1 MNNAVTMVSS
11 QKNYIT
17 TLNKVNEVNFYI
29 HIKRIID
36 ILFSLTLLIL
46 FCIPMLIISLLIKVE
61 DSGTVLFKQR
71 RTGKNGKNINIY
83 KFRSMIVENDVRD
96 LKCEDKYTKVGKFI
110 RKTSL
115 DELPQIIN
123 ILKGE
128 MSFIGP
134 RPWIPEYYENMNVM
148 QRERVKVLP
157 GLTGLAQISGRN
169 GISINEKI
177 VKDLEYVD
185 KLSFKED
192 LKILIRTF
200 TTVFEKENVNIG
212 KMGINEEI
220 ETLKNQN
227 SVFNL

>member
-1 MNNAVTMVSS
+1 MVMRSKS
-11 QKNYIT
+11 AKRAYS
-17 TLNKVNEVNFYI
+17 V
-29 HIKRIID
+29 IKRICD
-36 ILFSLTLLIL
+36 ILVAVISLIILI
-46 FCIPMLIISLLIKVE
+46 IPMLLVVAAIKIE
-61 DSGTVLFKQR
+61 DHGPVFFKQK
-71 RTGKNGKNINIY
+71 RTGKNGKEFELI
-83 KFRSMIVENDVRD
+83 KFRSMSISNNVLDFRSENKV
-96 LKCEDKYTKVGKFI
+96 TKVGKFI

-115 DELPQIIN
+115 DEIPQIIN
-123 ILKGE
+123 VLKGE

-200 TTVFEKENVNIG
+200 TTIFEKENVNIG

-227 SVFNL
+227 SIFNL

>member
-1 MNNAVTMVSS
+1 
-11 QKNYIT
+11 
-17 TLNKVNEVNFYI
+17 
-29 HIKRIID
+29 
-36 ILFSLTLLIL
+36 
-46 FCIPMLIISLLIKVE
+46 
-61 DSGTVLFKQR
+61 
-71 RTGKNGKNINIY
+71 
-83 KFRSMIVENDVRD
+83 
-96 LKCEDKYTKVGKFI
+96 
-110 RKTSL
+110 
-115 DELPQIIN
+115 
-123 ILKGE
+123 

-200 TTVFEKENVNIG
+200 ATVFEKENVNIG

>member
-46 FCIPMLIISLLIKVE
+46 FCIPMLIISLLIKIE
-61 DSGTVLFKQR
+61 DGETVLFKQK
-71 RTGKNGKNINIY
+71 RTGKNGKNIYIY

-96 LKCEDKYTKVGKFI
+96 LNCEDKYTKVGKFI

-200 TTVFEKENVNIG
+200 TTIFEKENVNIG

-227 SVFNL
+227 SIFNL